1 MTFFEF
7 LSLNEDIMKFKTA
20 SVRDEE
26 GELSVYVNRVT
37 VDRIAIFLGKRKVKF
52 FKISVDIG
60 SFALKIKSPMK
71 FEDLKKMIADF
82 EKEHNRIF

>member
-7 LSLNEDIMKFKTA
+7 LSLNEDFMKFKTA

-26 GELSVYVNRVT
+26 GELAVYVNRDK
-37 VDRIAIFLGKRKVKF
+37 VDRIATFLDKKKVKF
-52 FKISVDIG
+52 FKKSVDIG